1 MKTNKKEKRKQ
12 IPVNYWLIWG
22 MSSTGIL
29 KVNRFLSR
37 EEKLWTRLP
46 PINKLLPKS
55 KCYQHLV
62 YFSFK
67 ILDLRSTSIK
77 QSTIVFDMFSDSEAL
92 IYMSRYWIRV
102 FNVFGFFCRFI
113 KRRIRSWTVPFSRMQ
128 NRQFYWLGKL

>member
-12 IPVNYWLIWG
+12 IQVNYWLIWG

-92 IYMSRYWIRV
+92 IYPWAGIGFAYSMSLASFVDLSSDAYVREPSPSAVCKIDS
-102 FNVFGFFCRFI
+102 FI
-113 KRRIRSWTVPFSRMQ
+113 
-128 NRQFYWLGKL
+128 G

>member
-12 IPVNYWLIWG
+12 IQVNYWLIWG
-22 MSSTGIL
+22 MISTGIL
-29 KVNRFLSR
+29 KVHRFLSR
-37 EEKLWTRLP
+37 EEKLWTRLS

-67 ILDLRSTSIK
+67 ILDLPSTSIK

-92 IYMSRYWIRV
+92 IYPWAGIGFACSMSFASFVDLSSDAYVREPSPSAVCKIDS
-102 FNVFGFFCRFI
+102 FI
-113 KRRIRSWTVPFSRMQ
+113 
-128 NRQFYWLGKL
+128 G

>member
-12 IPVNYWLIWG
+12 IQVNYWLIWG
-22 MSSTGIL
+22 MISTGIL
-29 KVNRFLSR
+29 KVHRFLSR

-92 IYMSRYWIRV
+92 IYPWAGIGFAYSMS
-102 FNVFGFFCRFI
+102 GFFCRFI
-113 KRRIRSWTVPFSRMQ
+113 KRRIRSWTVPFSCLQ